1 MNNSSMGRPA
11 AHSPMRHSRFG
22 AVRRLV
28 FSGRRRWVTPV
39 VMLVLLLGI
48 VAGAIIVSSVTQP
61 HVQLDDGTVWVTSL
75 KDHKAARFNVKN
87 RDADAGVAS
96 KAARF
101 DIAQHDGDTV
111 LSEGTKASNIA
122 ASTVSESGNTT
133 TTSDM
138 ETVVG
143 GSTVALFNAKTG
155 NVWVGSASDVKSMNP
170 TADAPNMKLGAG
182 GAIAVTHDGTVYGYR
197 ASDHTVMSVDG
208 PQGTLATVGSIP
220 GASSAESFTVVGGT
234 PVVAGNGKVFW
245 PSGNVTIGLTGRA
258 VLQAPSTDGRQR
270 DWVAVSTPRGIATV
284 DLRSKKVVPL
294 SNSGKGDAARP
305 VSTGGCVFAAWS
317 QRANNYVSVCDAHG
331 VSAKFSS
338 LESVNPTSQ
347 LVFRTNHRLVVLN
360 DVINGNVWNP
370 QESTKVIKIQW
381 NKVDTKQSKQQEQN
395 NDSANN
401 QRHFSKTCSSQSGQI
416 KAQDDA
422 FGARTGSQQI
432 LDVLRNDEQ
441 TDCSAL
447 RIDSVSAPDGA
458 DTKVSPIYDGRYLQL
473 DASAASAGSVTFS
486 YTISDGR
493 GQTSSANVSLDLTAG
508 ANRAPLQIDTPP
520 EFDVEQGAS
529 TTVNAL
535 GSFRDPDGDPLTLV
549 SATPQNTDQVTVS
562 TRADGQLVFNAGSMS
577 SGRAGIEVTVSD
589 GLQIGTGMIYF
600 SVKPANTLAA
610 TIDPV
615 VRQTTPDT
623 RTTIAL
629 KQYVHGTSLEPAQL
643 TAVESPA
650 GVSAT
655 MNATDMSITFSASD
669 PGTYYVPYTITQGS
683 VPTTGLVRVDVQAVT
698 GDAAKPIAAND
709 VALLGA
715 DNTAIVEP
723 LTNDVDPLGGV
734 LSVTSVAADSQS
746 GIKTGIVGNKR
757 VYITARRVPTRPVQ
771 LTYTVANAAGSS
783 TGVIT
788 LQPPALTSSNSVPK
802 AGNITAQVRT
812 GGIVSVDVLD
822 HVTYSDGTTVKLQN
836 NLEVDKHTF
845 KGLVFVS
852 GDTVR
857 YQASRQTGSFP
868 VTYTV
873 KDNLGNTASATI
885 TINVHEKDASNKA
898 APTPAD
904 VEAQVAAGQ
913 KVQIPVTLTG
923 IDPDGDD
930 VQLLGLG
937 NKAPKL
943 GRITEVGAT
952 YLVYEAYADS
962 TGTDTFSYAVEDWT
976 GQRATAQIRVG
987 VFSSGADSGVYARD
1001 DEITLRPNTA
1011 TTVPVAQN
1019 DISGDSTDLTV
1030 GKHVE
1035 SQGISGISV
1044 SDNMLSFTTPKQ
1056 PGTYYV
1062 VYTVNNKAGLSDTA
1076 TLTVNVD
1083 GNAPIDPPTAYDY
1096 RVPAAAT
1103 IDKKSVDVDVSQWI
1117 ANPSGTADE
1126 LQVGV
1131 DPSAADHAHVKDGKG
1146 STTISV
1152 DLTDETRAVP
1162 YTVTN
1167 TTYGITSTA
1176 FIQVPAYGVFPPTLR
1191 PKAPALKVNAHETIT
1206 INIAD
1211 YVRVGAG
1218 KTAYVDGAGSV
1229 SATKAANNDLY
1240 VNDQTLRFTAPKDYA
1255 GPASITFTAADG
1267 KRSKGDSV
1275 KIVNSAVLT
1284 LPITVIGRDVPAP
1297 TFSSP
1302 TVDVAAGESATT
1314 IDLTALTHSPS
1325 GLYDDEK
1332 QYTYAGGA
1340 NSNGVDAK
1348 VSAAGKLTI
1357 SASKT
1362 AAPGTMVS
1370 VPVNITYAKGTVN
1383 AGVTVRVTASNRP
1396 LARISGKTVNIKA
1409 GSSQQV
1415 NMLADAYNP
1424 FPDTPLTVT
1433 DCTADKGAK
1442 FIVTCPSNGVISI
1455 TASSDIGA
1463 SNNTVVVTVR
1473 DATQT
1478 RERETTGTINVAVS
1492 DKPDAPLLSAVST
1505 KPQDG
1510 RIDLNWTAG
1519 SANGSPITEYKVL
1532 WSGAGSGERSCG
1544 AATSC
1549 TIDGLSN
1556 GKTYT
1561 FKVRAKNEV
1570 GWSKESNAVEG
1581 TPDKLPDAPT
1591 DVSIEGGERT
1601 ITVTWKAPSGN
1612 FSAIDNYRVTLSGTN
1627 APAPQETTGTSVT
1640 FPIDDNAII
1649 DGVSYKATVQSHNK
1663 VNWSQPSKQSGDAK
1677 PWGKPD
1683 APHITVTNDDTKG
1696 TLTVESVGNTRNAGC
1711 KAVELSGDLDF
1722 TVACDG
1728 SKTFDIPEH
1737 DLNTKEYTVHA
1748 SVVGDKA
1755 TRSDPATVKFTPHY
1769 TVETPASVK
1778 VLGKGDTCKVEWT
1791 KRGHADGFT
1800 VQAAGFVPYVA
1811 EASERSHDFT
1821 LAPWQACTTGSVA
1834 QMFNGA
1840 ASDMV
1845 ADALAQPYV
1854 NKKKAQ
1860 ITVPSLRWNAKD
1872 ANIIDVDG
1880 GVVTTYGQAGTSA
1893 IVFKAN
1899 GKSWTVAWTPGTHAL
1914 DVKDL
1919 LPAGADYTWSV
1930 NVTGADPAL
1939 SNAKDGG
1946 RLLDNDRVAPPAPQ
1960 PDPSPNSS
1968 ANPSASPTTSAK
1980 PAEPAS
1986 VRMPFPRRPGIRILQ
2001 SQDDATAWMST
2012 RTIAAM
2018 TTQQQGATHEH

>member
-133 TTSDM
+133 MTSDM

-170 TADAPNMKLGAG
+170 TADAPNMKLGVG

-245 PSGNVTIGLTGRA
+245 TSGNVTIGLTGRA

-441 TDCSAL
+441 TDCSVL

-458 DTKVSPIYDGRYLQL
+458 DIKVSPIYDGRYLQL

-1062 VYTVNNKAGLSDTA
+1062 AYTVNNKAGLSDTA

-1083 GNAPIDPPTAYDY
+1083 ANAPIDPPTAYDY

-1131 DPSAADHAHVKDGKG
+1131 NPSAADHAHVKGGKG

-1229 SATKAANNDLY
+1229 SATKTANNDLY

-1255 GPASITFTAADG
+1255 GPASITFTAVDG
-1267 KRSKGDSV
+1267 KRGKGDSV

-1302 TVDVAAGESATT
+1302 TVDVAAGENATT
-1314 IDLTALTHSPS
+1314 IDLTALTHSSS

-1348 VSAAGKLTI
+1348 VSTAGKMTV

-1396 LARISGKTVNIKA
+1396 LARVSGKTVNIKA

-1711 KAVELSGDLDF
+1711 KAIELSGDLDF
-1722 TVACDG
+1722 TMACDG

-1748 SVVGDKA
+1748 TVVGDKA

>member
-133 TTSDM
+133 MTSDM

-170 TADAPNMKLGAG
+170 TADAPNMKLGVG

-245 PSGNVTIGLTGRA
+245 TSGNVTIGLTGRA

-441 TDCSAL
+441 TDCSVL

-458 DTKVSPIYDGRYLQL
+458 DIKVSPIYDGRYLQL

-1062 VYTVNNKAGLSDTA
+1062 AYTVNNKAGLSDTA

-1083 GNAPIDPPTAYDY
+1083 ANAPIDPPTAYDY

-1131 DPSAADHAHVKDGKG
+1131 NPSAADHAHVKGGKG

-1229 SATKAANNDLY
+1229 SATKTANNDLY

-1255 GPASITFTAADG
+1255 GPASITFTAVDG
-1267 KRSKGDSV
+1267 KRGKGDSV

-1302 TVDVAAGESATT
+1302 TVDVAAGENATT
-1314 IDLTALTHSPS
+1314 IDLTALTHSSS

-1348 VSAAGKLTI
+1348 VSTAGKMTV

-1396 LARISGKTVNIKA
+1396 LARVSGKTVNIKA

-1711 KAVELSGDLDF
+1711 KAIELSGDLDF
-1722 TVACDG
+1722 TMACDG

>member
-28 FSGRRRWVTPV
+28 SSGRRRWVTPV

-133 TTSDM
+133 MTSDM

-317 QRANNYVSVCDAHG
+317 QRANNYVSVCDARG

-458 DTKVSPIYDGRYLQL
+458 DIKVSPIYDGRYLQL

-1627 APAPQETTGTSVT
+1627 APAPKETTGTSVT

-1711 KAVELSGDLDF
+1711 KTVELSGDLDF
-1722 TVACDG
+1722 TVACNG

>member
-1 MNNSSMGRPA
+1 
-11 AHSPMRHSRFG
+11 
-22 AVRRLV
+22 
-28 FSGRRRWVTPV
+28 
-39 VMLVLLLGI
+39 MLVLLLGI

-133 TTSDM
+133 MTSDM

-170 TADAPNMKLGAG
+170 TADAPNMKLGVG

-245 PSGNVTIGLTGRA
+245 TSGNVTIGLTGRA

-441 TDCSAL
+441 TDCSVL

-458 DTKVSPIYDGRYLQL
+458 DIKVSPIYDGRYLQL

-1062 VYTVNNKAGLSDTA
+1062 AYTVNNKAGLSDTA

-1083 GNAPIDPPTAYDY
+1083 ANAPIDPPTAYDY

-1131 DPSAADHAHVKDGKG
+1131 NPSAADHAHVKGGKG

-1229 SATKAANNDLY
+1229 SATKTANNDLY

-1255 GPASITFTAADG
+1255 GPASITFTAVDG
-1267 KRSKGDSV
+1267 KRGKGDSV

-1297 TFSSP
+1297 IFSSP
-1302 TVDVAAGESATT
+1302 TVDVAAGENATT
-1314 IDLTALTHSPS
+1314 IDLTALTHSSS

-1348 VSAAGKLTI
+1348 VSTAGKMTV

-1396 LARISGKTVNIKA
+1396 LARVSGKTVNIKA

-1433 DCTADKGAK
+1433 DCTADKSAK

-1711 KAVELSGDLDF
+1711 KAIELSGDLDF
-1722 TVACDG
+1722 TMACDG

-1748 SVVGDKA
+1748 TVVGDKA

>member
-133 TTSDM
+133 MTSDM

-317 QRANNYVSVCDAHG
+317 QRANNYVSVCDARG

-441 TDCSAL
+441 TDCSVL

-458 DTKVSPIYDGRYLQL
+458 DIKVSPIYDGRYLQL

-683 VPTTGLVRVDVQAVT
+683 VPTAGLVRVDVQAVT
-698 GDAAKPIAAND
+698 GDAAKPVAAND

-976 GQRATAQIRVG
+976 GQRSTAQIRVG

-1083 GNAPIDPPTAYDY
+1083 ANAPIDPPTAYDY

-1131 DPSAADHAHVKDGKG
+1131 DPSAADHAHVKGGKG

-1255 GPASITFTAADG
+1255 GPASITFTAVDG

-1348 VSAAGKLTI
+1348 VSAAGKLTV

-1362 AAPGTMVS
+1362 AAPGTTVS

-1396 LARISGKTVNIKA
+1396 LARVSGKTVNIKA

-1473 DATQT
+1473 DATRT

-1627 APAPQETTGTSVT
+1627 APAPLETTGTSVT

>member
-28 FSGRRRWVTPV
+28 SSGRRRWVTPV

-133 TTSDM
+133 MTSDM

-317 QRANNYVSVCDAHG
+317 QRANNYVSVCDARG

-441 TDCSAL
+441 TDCSVL

-458 DTKVSPIYDGRYLQL
+458 DIKVSPIYDGRYLQL

-698 GDAAKPIAAND
+698 GDAAKPVAAND

-1362 AAPGTMVS
+1362 AAPGTTVS

-1627 APAPQETTGTSVT
+1627 APAPLETTGTSVT

-1711 KAVELSGDLDF
+1711 KTVELSGDLDF
-1722 TVACDG
+1722 TVACNG

>member
-28 FSGRRRWVTPV
+28 SSGRRRWVTPV

-208 PQGTLATVGSIP
+208 PQGTLAAVGSIP

-441 TDCSAL
+441 TDCSVL

-458 DTKVSPIYDGRYLQL
+458 DIKVSPIYDGRYLQL

-493 GQTSSANVSLDLTAG
+493 GQTSSANVSLDLMAG

-535 GSFRDPDGDPLTLV
+535 GSFRDSDGDPLTLV

-698 GDAAKPIAAND
+698 GDAAKPVAAND

-734 LSVTSVAADSQS
+734 LSVTSVTADSQS

-976 GQRATAQIRVG
+976 GQRATAQIRIG

-1062 VYTVNNKAGLSDTA
+1062 AYTVNNKAGLSDTA

-1083 GNAPIDPPTAYDY
+1083 ANAPIDPPTAYDY

-1131 DPSAADHAHVKDGKG
+1131 NPSAADHAHVKGGKG

-1152 DLTDETRAVP
+1152 DLTDEARAVP

-1255 GPASITFTAADG
+1255 GPASITFTAVDG
-1267 KRSKGDSV
+1267 KRGKGDSV

-1348 VSAAGKLTI
+1348 VSAAGKLTV

-1362 AAPGTMVS
+1362 AAPGTTVS

-1396 LARISGKTVNIKA
+1396 LARVSGKTVNIKA

-1711 KAVELSGDLDF
+1711 KVVELSGDLDF

-1899 GKSWTVAWTPGTHAL
+1899 GKSRAVAWTPGTHAL

-2001 SQDDATAWMST
+2001 SQDEATAWMST

>member
-133 TTSDM
+133 MTSDM

-170 TADAPNMKLGAG
+170 TADAPNMKLGVG

-245 PSGNVTIGLTGRA
+245 TSGNVTIGLTGRA

-441 TDCSAL
+441 TDCSVL

-458 DTKVSPIYDGRYLQL
+458 DIKVSPIYDGRYLQL

-1062 VYTVNNKAGLSDTA
+1062 AYTVNNKAGLSDTA

-1083 GNAPIDPPTAYDY
+1083 ANAPIDPPTAYDY

-1229 SATKAANNDLY
+1229 SATKTANNDLY

-1255 GPASITFTAADG
+1255 GPASITFTAVDG
-1267 KRSKGDSV
+1267 KRGKGDSV

-1302 TVDVAAGESATT
+1302 TVDVAAGENATT
-1314 IDLTALTHSPS
+1314 IDLTALTHSSS

-1348 VSAAGKLTI
+1348 VSTAGKLTV

-1396 LARISGKTVNIKA
+1396 LARVSGKTVNIKA

-1433 DCTADKGAK
+1433 DCTADKSAK

-1711 KAVELSGDLDF
+1711 KAIELSGDLDF

-1748 SVVGDKA
+1748 TVVGDKA

-1946 RLLDNDRVAPPAPQ
+1946 RLLDNDRVVPPAPQ

>member
-28 FSGRRRWVTPV
+28 SSGRRRWVTPV

-317 QRANNYVSVCDAHG
+317 QRANNYVSACDAHG

-441 TDCSAL
+441 TDCSVL

-458 DTKVSPIYDGRYLQL
+458 DIKVSPIYDGRYLQL

-1083 GNAPIDPPTAYDY
+1083 ANAPIDPPTAYDY

-1627 APAPQETTGTSVT
+1627 APAPKETTGTSVT

-1711 KAVELSGDLDF
+1711 KTVELSGDLDF
-1722 TVACDG
+1722 TVACNG

>member
-28 FSGRRRWVTPV
+28 SSGRRRWVTPV

-111 LSEGTKASNIA
+111 LSEGTKAINIA

-133 TTSDM
+133 MTSDM

-208 PQGTLATVGSIP
+208 PQGTLAAVGSIP

-441 TDCSAL
+441 TDCSVL

-458 DTKVSPIYDGRYLQL
+458 DIKVSPIYDGRYLQL

-683 VPTTGLVRVDVQAVT
+683 VPTTGLVRVGVQAVT
-698 GDAAKPIAAND
+698 GDAAKPVAAND

-723 LTNDVDPLGGV
+723 LANDVDPLGGV

-746 GIKTGIVGNKR
+746 GIKTGIVGSKR

-1083 GNAPIDPPTAYDY
+1083 ANAPIDPPTAYDY

-1131 DPSAADHAHVKDGKG
+1131 DPSAADHAHVKGGKG

-1255 GPASITFTAADG
+1255 GPASITFTAVDG
-1267 KRSKGDSV
+1267 KRGKGDSV

-1302 TVDVAAGESATT
+1302 TVDVAAGEKATT

-1348 VSAAGKLTI
+1348 VSTAGKLTV

-1362 AAPGTMVS
+1362 AAPGTTVS

-1396 LARISGKTVNIKA
+1396 LARVSGKTVNIKA

-1442 FIVTCPSNGVISI
+1442 FIVACPSNGVISI

-1627 APAPQETTGTSVT
+1627 APAPLETTGTSVT

-1711 KAVELSGDLDF
+1711 KAVKLSGDLDF

-1755 TRSDPATVKFTPHY
+1755 TRSDPATVKFMPHY

-1778 VLGKGDTCKVEWT
+1778 VSGKGDTCKVEWT